1 MMATQDVTR
10 RWFRLPKLE
19 RHEITWLLV
28 GVGVCLLL
36 WGFLALA
43 SEVTASRMLASFLDE
58 GLANRFGAA
67 PCVGFKLG

>member
-10 RWFRLPKLE
+10 RWFRLRKLE

-28 GVGVCLLL
+28 GVAVCLLL

-43 SEVTASRMLASFLDE
+43 SEVM
-58 GLANRFGAA
+58 
-67 PCVGFKLG
+67 